1 MGIAS
6 DLMGMGKESAIRKH
20 LEHVAIITRLSI
32 DEKMTADE
40 AIAKTVEIANSEI
53 NKIMSMND
61 AEFFLHCCSEIIE
74 MEKMVE
80 ELEGEKSENDN

>member
-1 MGIAS
+1 MSKAS
-6 DLMGMGKESAIRKH
+6 DFMDMGKSGAIRKH

-40 AIAKTVEIANSEI
+40 AVAKTVEIANSEI
-53 NKIMSMND
+53 NKIMSMDD
-61 AEFFLHCCSEIIE
+61 AEFFLHCCREIVE
-74 MEKMVE
+74 MEKITE